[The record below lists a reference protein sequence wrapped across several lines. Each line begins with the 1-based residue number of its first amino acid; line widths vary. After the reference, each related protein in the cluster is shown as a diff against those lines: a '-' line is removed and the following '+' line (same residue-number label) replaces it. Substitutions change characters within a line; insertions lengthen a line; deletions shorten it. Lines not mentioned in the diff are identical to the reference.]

1 MIKLG
6 IYLAE
11 KGLIPDFILNF
22 FIQKISLARVNSAST
37 HNEKLTVINQLKSG
51 PIAEK
56 TSDANDQHYEV
67 PPEFFELVLG
77 KHMKYSCSHFGSEL
91 DDLDHAEE
99 AMLKLYID
107 RAGIDDNQNILDLG
121 CGWGSFSL
129 YAAAKFPSSK
139 FTAVSNSKDQINF
152 INAEA
157 QKRDLKNLIAT
168 QKNIN
173 EMHFNETFD
182 KVISIEMFEH
192 MRNYESLLNKV
203 SNFLKPSG
211 ELFVHIFCHRFAC
224 YLYEAKNESDWMTKN
239 FFEGGI
245 MPSEDIFSN
254 FENDLKV
261 VRSWKVN
268 GTHYGLTS
276 KKWLEK
282 HDTNKSKI
290 ISMFDQHYG
299 NGKTWFF
306 RWRMFFLTCAE
317 FFSINEGN
325 DWFVSHYLLKKKSE
339 Y

>member
-22 FIQKISLARVNSAST
+22 FIQKISLGRVNSAT
-37 HNEKLTVINQLKSG
+37 TENEKLTVINQLKSG

-56 TSDANDQHYEV
+56 TSNANDQHYEV
-67 PPEFFELVLG
+67 PPEFFQLVLG
-77 KHMKYSCSHFGSEL
+77 KHMKYSCSHFDSEL

-99 AMLKLYID
+99 AMLQLYLD
-107 RAGIDDNQNILDLG
+107 RAGIDGNQKILDLG

-129 YAAAKFPSSK
+129 YAAAKFPTSK
-139 FTAVSNSKDQINF
+139 FTAVSNSRDQINF

-157 QKRDLKNLIAT
+157 KKRGLKNLIAM

-192 MRNYESLLNKV
+192 MRNYESLLGKV
-203 SNFLKPSG
+203 SNFLKPDG

-261 VRSWKVN
+261 VSSWKVN

-282 HDTNKSKI
+282 HDKNKSKI
-290 ISMFDQHYG
+290 IAMFNQHYG
-299 NGKTWFF
+299 NGKIWFF
-306 RWRMFFLTCAE
+306 RWRMFFLTCAK
-317 FFSINEGN
+317 FFSINKGN
-325 DWFVSHYLLKKKSE
+325 DWYVTHYLLRK
-339 Y
+339 

>member
-11 KGLIPDFILNF
+11 RGLIPDFILNF
-22 FIQKISLARVNSAST
+22 FIQKISLGRVNSAT
-37 HNEKLTVINQLKSG
+37 NENEKLTVINQLKSG

-67 PPEFFELVLG
+67 PPEFFQLVLG
-77 KHMKYSCSHFGSEL
+77 RHMKYSCSHFDSEL
-91 DDLDHAEE
+91 DDLNHAEE
-99 AMLKLYID
+99 SMLQLYLD
-107 RAGIDDNQNILDLG
+107 RAGIQGNQKILDLG

-129 YAAAKFPSSK
+129 FAAAKFPTSK
-139 FTAVSNSKDQINF
+139 FTAVSNSRDQINF

-157 QKRDLKNLIAT
+157 KKRGLKNLIAM

-173 EMHFNETFD
+173 EMSFNETFD

-192 MRNYESLLNKV
+192 MRNYESLLSKV
-203 SNFLKPSG
+203 SNFLKPNG

-276 KKWLEK
+276 QKWLEK
-282 HDTNKSKI
+282 HDKNKSKI
-290 ISMFDQHYG
+290 IPLFNQHYG
-299 NGKTWFF
+299 DGKIWFF
-306 RWRMFFLTCAE
+306 RWRMFFLTCAK
-317 FFSINEGN
+317 FFSINKGN
-325 DWFVSHYLLKKKSE
+325 DWYVTHYLLRK
-339 Y
+339 

>member
-1 MIKLG
+1 MIKFG

-11 KGLIPDFILNF
+11 RGLIPDFILSF
-22 FIQKISLARVNSAST
+22 FIQKMSLARVSSASF
-37 HNEKLTVINQLKSG
+37 EKEKQIVINELKSG

-67 PPEFFELVLG
+67 PPAFFELVLG
-77 KHMKYSCSHFGSEL
+77 KHMKYSCSQFDSKL
-91 DDLDHAEE
+91 DDLDQAEQN
-99 AMLKLYID
+99 MLQLYLD
-107 RAGIDDNQNILDLG
+107 RAGIQANQNILDLG

-129 YAAAKFPSSK
+129 FAAAKFPTSK
-139 FTAVSNSKDQINF
+139 FTAVSNSRDQINF
-152 INAEA
+152 INTEA
-157 QKRDLKNLIAT
+157 KKRGLKNLIAM

-192 MRNYESLLNKV
+192 MRNYESLLGKV
-203 SNFLKPSG
+203 SNFLKPDG

-282 HDTNKSKI
+282 HDKNKSKI
-290 ISMFDQHYG
+290 IAMFNQHYG
-299 NGKTWFF
+299 NGKIWFF
-306 RWRMFFLTCAE
+306 RWRMFFLTCAK
-317 FFSINEGN
+317 FFSINKGN
-325 DWFVSHYLLKKKSE
+325 DWYVTHYLLRK
-339 Y
+339 

>member
-11 KGLIPDFILNF
+11 RGLIPDFILGF
-22 FIQKISLARVNSAST
+22 FIKKISLARVSSASI
-37 HNEKLTVINQLKSG
+37 EKEKQIVINELKSG

-67 PPEFFELVLG
+67 PPAFFELVLG
-77 KHMKYSCSHFGSEL
+77 KHMKYSCSQFDSKS
-91 DDLDHAEE
+91 DDLDQAEQN
-99 AMLKLYID
+99 MLQLYLD
-107 RAGIDDNQNILDLG
+107 RAGIQANQNILDLG

-129 YAAAKFPSSK
+129 YAAAKFPTSK

-152 INAEA
+152 INEVAA
-157 QKRDLKNLIAT
+157 KRGLKNLTAL

-182 KVISIEMFEH
+182 RVISIEMFEH
-192 MRNYESLLNKV
+192 MRNYESLLSKV
-203 SNFLKPSG
+203 SNFLKPNG
-211 ELFVHIFCHRFAC
+211 KLFVHIFCHRFAC
-224 YLYEAKNESDWMTKN
+224 YLYEAKNDSDWMTKN

-261 VRSWKVN
+261 VRTWKVN

-276 KKWLEK
+276 QKWLEN
-282 HDTNKSKI
+282 HDENKSKI
-290 ISMFDQHYG
+290 IKLFNQHYED
-299 NGKTWFF
+299 GKIWFF
-306 RWRMFFLTCAE
+306 RWRMFFLTCAK
-317 FFSINEGN
+317 FFSVNQGH
-325 DWFVSHYLLKKKSE
+325 DWYVTHYLLKK
-339 Y
+339 